1 MANYSTS
8 ANVILTVN
16 GKQAQKMLSQL
27 EKDAKRLENGIAKAA
42 VAGDKATMKK
52 LQREL
57 NSTRKAME
65 QLKGT
70 ASTAEQ
76 VLLRLNKATPKQLNT
91 ALRQLQQQLN
101 GLQRGTAAWDA
112 HVAKI
117 RMLKAELQ
125 KVNATLAT
133 QKSLWQRF
141 NGWLNGAQ
149 TAIMAVVAAITGLIM
164 AGRKAVQSY
173 SDIEETMANT
183 IKYTRMTAAEV
194 EELNEIFKGM
204 DTRLAREQLNLLA
217 QEGGRL
223 GYNTVASVRE
233 YVEAASIINVA
244 LVDLGEGA
252 TQTIAKLSNI
262 FGMEQMYG
270 VRDSMLKIGS
280 TVNRQAFY
288 RGVRAAYGRH
298 RLDRQND
305 YPRDYGFCRDA
316 RRARPKGG
324 NVGHGIAAYHYG
336 AVQETCRNGE
346 KSRAGNQLF
355 Y

>member
-117 RMLKAELQ
+117 RLLKAELQ

-133 QKSLWQRF
+133 SSW
-141 NGWLNGAQ
+141 
-149 TAIMAVVAAITGLIM
+149 
-164 AGRKAVQSY
+164 
-173 SDIEETMANT
+173 
-183 IKYTRMTAAEV
+183 
-194 EELNEIFKGM
+194 
-204 DTRLAREQLNLLA
+204 
-217 QEGGRL
+217 
-223 GYNTVASVRE
+223 
-233 YVEAASIINVA
+233 
-244 LVDLGEGA
+244 
-252 TQTIAKLSNI
+252 
-262 FGMEQMYG
+262 
-270 VRDSMLKIGS
+270 
-280 TVNRQAFY
+280 
-288 RGVRAAYGRH
+288 
-298 RLDRQND
+298 
-305 YPRDYGFCRDA
+305 
-316 RRARPKGG
+316 
-324 NVGHGIAAYHYG
+324 
-336 AVQETCRNGE
+336 
-346 KSRAGNQLF
+346 
-355 Y
+355 